1 MAFGATYTTA
11 QSAWAADAFGGV
23 FTSSQVA
30 ADRRQQS
37 ADWVKITTTSRTT
50 SRKQREPHA
59 LTEAQT
65 EIEQLKLE
73 LKQVESAQK
82 AMHEGGRAGTR
93 GSKQSNDQEKTKGRN
108 KDGWR
113 DRCCACVLVCS
124 VRAWLPVCV
133 PSCVCVCVCVCAQS
147 VTFGI
152 MWRLMDDCLFGNA
165 TDKCVCC
172 NGED

>member
-1 MAFGATYTTA
+1 MPCLLSFVFIIAYGCSLICTYKFHLFCILQVCLGTFTVLFGASVAFGATYTTA

-65 EIEQLKLE
+65 EIEQLKRE

-113 DRCCACVLVCS
+113 DRCCACVS
-124 VRAWLPVCV
+124 
-133 PSCVCVCVCVCAQS
+133 
-147 VTFGI
+147 
-152 MWRLMDDCLFGNA
+152 
-165 TDKCVCC
+165 
-172 NGED
+172 